1 MQATFR
7 TSIRLE
13 NHNYCII
20 RNRGYWWFV
29 IAWDTPPN
37 CILISKAEH
46 KSILCFVSF
55 HPNSWGNFKRRP
67 RRGTAIKSVPLSLFL
82 WHRKRVCHWCEI
94 EYHNSSNKAPVC
106 AVSESRRGSSFTA
119 FPTRAHNNP
128 TVVSS
133 ARKFMTQ
140 KDAYHCS
147 NLYCFASSPL
157 ETHIRSDALKF
168 MKVLD
173 GPSNAV
179 WRYLHVSHVMESTD
193 SVWQNSI
200 L

>member
-1 MQATFR
+1 MTCC
-7 TSIRLE
+7 RLR
-13 NHNYCII
+13 HVSV
-20 RNRGYWWFV
+20 W
-29 IAWDTPPN
+29 PPSN

-55 HPNSWGNFKRRP
+55 HPNSWGHFEWRP

-94 EYHNSSNKAPVC
+94 EYHNSSNKAPVW
-106 AVSESRRGSSFTA
+106 AVSESRRGSSFA
-119 FPTRAHNNP
+119 ALPTPAHNNP

-157 ETHIRSDALKF
+157 ETHIRSEALKF
-168 MKVLD
+168 MKVLG
-173 GPSNAV
+173 GPKRMRSGGIYMCDTSWKALIVFDRIQFFNFGK
-179 WRYLHVSHVMESTD
+179 
-193 SVWQNSI
+193 
-200 L
+200 